1 MPNNQPLLGL
11 DSGVGQVLVV
21 IERQG
26 LKTPLNGSSIMK
38 NEGLTERGLD
48 AATCAQRISEV
59 LTTLRNQIVFPM
71 EPSWLFNHQ
80 PAPGQEE
87 NHDHESNE
95 GHEVRE
101 GREGHEGPESNEDTG
116 GWAVDGL
123 HFN

>member
-1 MPNNQPLLGL
+1 
-11 DSGVGQVLVV
+11 
-21 IERQG
+21 
-26 LKTPLNGSSIMK
+26 
-38 NEGLTERGLD
+38 
-48 AATCAQRISEV
+48 
-59 LTTLRNQIVFPM
+59 M
-71 EPSWLFNHQ
+71 EPSWLFKHQ

-101 GREGHEGPESNEDTG
+101 GREGHEGHEGPESNEDTG

>member
-1 MPNNQPLLGL
+1 
-11 DSGVGQVLVV
+11 
-21 IERQG
+21 
-26 LKTPLNGSSIMK
+26 
-38 NEGLTERGLD
+38 
-48 AATCAQRISEV
+48 
-59 LTTLRNQIVFPM
+59 M

-95 GHEVRE
+95 GHE
-101 GREGHEGPESNEDTG
+101 GHESNEDTG